1 MAWDSGCLNCNPGVT
16 KKREKMK
23 KLLTNKES
31 NGMMSKLRL
40 GNHSGQKITSKK
52 VEKVLDMKLQ
62 Q

>member
-1 MAWDSGCLNCNPGVT
+1 
-16 KKREKMK
+16 MK

-31 NGMMSKLRL
+31 NGMMLKLRL